1 MKILSLCVALVT
13 CGDRGPRPTVKIG
26 NNTDLVDYE
35 EVDIAGTLMDL
46 FNNQQFSSNLSFEP
60 GDKIRVLSNIVKIQL
75 DEVSQD
81 EHSNPISISND
92 LKPTEETDCKSKVIF
107 VSSSYWLIILNIVT
121 LIITFST
128 FVLSIIL
135 IYKAQEVHRS
145 RLYFPADNKYN
156 NEQVSLTSS
165 CQ

>member
-1 MKILSLCVALVT
+1 MKALSLYFALVT
-13 CGDRGPRPTVKIG
+13 CGDRGPRPTAKIE
-26 NNTDLVDYE
+26 NTTDLVEYD

-46 FNNQQFSSNLSFEP
+46 FNNQHFSSNLSFEP

-75 DEVSQD
+75 DEESQ
-81 EHSNPISISND
+81 EENSNPITMNND
-92 LKPTEETDCKSKVIF
+92 LNPIEKADCKSKVIF
-107 VSSSYWLIILNIVT
+107 LPSSYWLFILNIVT
-121 LIITFST
+121 FITTFST

-145 RLYFPADNKYN
+145 QLYFPAQNRYN

-165 CQ
+165 CE